1 MTVLITH
8 DPKDTVFS
16 AFGSTMDEAYANALS
31 LEQELSA
38 NGHHT
43 RIEPSGHILR
53 PGSYGWNVFAKKIQ
67 YS

>member
-16 AFGSTMDEAYANALS
+16 AFGSTIAEAYANALS

-38 NGHHT
+38 KGHHT
-43 RIEPSGHILR
+43 RLEPSGHILR